1 MNKYEVL
8 GIVGEGAYGVVL
20 RCRHKETNEI
30 VAIKKFKDS
39 EENEDVKRTT
49 LRELKVLR
57 MLKQENIVELREAF
71 RRRGKL
77 YLVFEYVERNM
88 LEMLEEMP
96 NGVPSQKV
104 RNYVFQLIKAIK
116 WCHQNDVIHR
126 DIKPENLLISKDGVL
141 KLCDFGFARA
151 MTVNGSGQFT
161 DYVATRWYRSP
172 ELLLGAPYG
181 KPVDMWA
188 IGCILGEL
196 SDGQPVFPGESEI
209 DQLFTIQKV
218 LGALPPDQMEMFYN
232 NPRFKGLK
240 FPTSIV
246 PQTLGRKY
254 AGVISGIMLSFM
266 QATLQLDPKERFSII
281 DAYNHPAFQQEREA
295 HESTLKHKEADLGH
309 RSKKTDIS
317 LKSRHFSHKGSS
329 LLGVKQTESLQNLKP
344 QLPLDVKSNGLGIA
358 SLGKDFSDERK
369 LVMQQM
375 ATNDEFNNGSGD
387 SATIASKSVHDTNLE
402 MSESASNAE
411 IGKDMGNPPLSKPA
425 VYSTAEIKART
436 SSLQLANVPL
446 SRTGSQSEEGINSAV
461 NDKSCVAEEDSKTR
475 AKPTVPSYGV
485 SHHAPANYSFFPG
498 HEEAEFEPPRNVK
511 ASYSPSAVAEEIRK
525 TKSVMLGKKKDRDG
539 SASIKSRPSQL
550 MTRNEQ
556 AMDQQIKQKSVQD
569 RQGKTVLPVETVS
582 MSNREEAHPP
592 SNYSFQMSL
601 NTERRSSKSELS
613 TASFEFGPS
622 QHTKPRQESQWKQ
635 DNEGEEN
642 QPRNAMVVGQLD
654 RRDKKKKKK
663 KLQQVS
669 SLPLQAKLHHL
680 DSQGE
685 LSKMG
690 EWNRSPEIQSFD
702 MRPHKNGGKLSS
714 SEKSLSHLVP
724 LTISSTHKPLGEVRL
739 QPLQHKNLSHL
750 SHNTYPTR
758 KPPAKRESPESQ
770 ILGSLS
776 PWAGQSPFPLQGH
789 AHKQTLSETINFPF
803 PDRPLS
809 PSAELLAP
817 LPRKASRPPSVS
829 EATNEEPSMKLGT
842 PFTGLKPLTPPKQ
855 HPGKPTGRVP
865 DLNKLEE
872 TPL

>member
-88 LEMLEEMP
+88 LELLEEMP
-96 NGVPSQKV
+96 NGVPSHKV
-104 RNYVFQLIKAIK
+104 RNYIFQLIKAIK

-126 DIKPENLLISKDGVL
+126 DIKPENLLISKDGIL

-151 MTVNGSGQFT
+151 MTVNGSAQFT

-181 KPVDMWA
+181 KPVDIWA

-218 LGALPPDQMEMFYN
+218 LGALPPEQMEMFYS

-240 FPTSIV
+240 FPNNIT

-266 QATLQLDPKERFSII
+266 QATLQLDPKDRFAIT
-281 DAYNHPAFQQEREA
+281 DAYNHPALQQEREA
-295 HESTLKHKEADLGH
+295 FEATLKEKEG
-309 RSKKTDIS
+309 SMKQVTKKTDNSI
-317 LKSRHFSHKGSS
+317 KSRHFAHRGP
-329 LLGVKQTESLQNLKP
+329 SLQSIKPTDSSNELKT
-344 QLPLDVKSNGLGIA
+344 QAIQDVKPNLQG
-358 SLGKDFSDERK
+358 SLPFARDFSDEKK

-375 ATNDEFNNGSGD
+375 ASKEKQKDASLNNATVASSTIENKNAEKTESS
-387 SATIASKSVHDTNLE
+387 SA
-402 MSESASNAE
+402 ASNAE
-411 IGKDMGNPPLSKPA
+411 MRKESSEPPPSVKPV
-425 VYSTAEIKART
+425 VYSSAEIKPRNSTLQGAT
-436 SSLQLANVPL
+436 VNPSSTVSQTEERAIL
-446 SRTGSQSEEGINSAV
+446 TQSE
-461 NDKSCVAEEDSKTR
+461 KSSVAEEDSKAK
-475 AKPTVPSYGV
+475 AKPTVT
-485 SHHAPANYSFFPG
+485 SHTSHLVTANYSFFPG
-498 HEEAEFEPPRNVK
+498 NEESEVDNTKNVK
-511 ASYSPSAVAEEIRK
+511 PSYGSSTIAEEIRK
-525 TKSVMLGKKKDRDG
+525 AKSVILGKKKDRDG
-539 SASIKSRPSQL
+539 SASVKSRPQQL
-550 MTRNEQ
+550 MARNE
-556 AMDQQIKQKSVQD
+556 ATEQQTKPKGALD
-569 RQGKTVLPVETVS
+569 RQGKPVLTDSGVS
-582 MSNREEAHPP
+582 SREEASQ
-592 SNYSFQMSL
+592 SNYSFQL
-601 NTERRSSKSELS
+601 GINTERRGSKSDLS
-613 TASFEFGPS
+613 VASFDYGPS
-622 QHTKPRQESQWKQ
+622 AHVKQRQDSQWRQ
-635 DNEGEEN
+635 DYGGEEN
-642 QPRNAMVVGQLD
+642 QPRNTASLGQD

-669 SLPLQAKLHHL
+669 SLPAQSKLHHL
-680 DSQGE
+680 ESQGE
-685 LSKMG
+685 LGKLG
-690 EWNRSPEIQSFD
+690 EWSRSPEVQSFD
-702 MRPHKNGGKLSS
+702 MRPHKTIGKLPSS
-714 SEKSLSHLVP
+714 DKGVSHLGP
-724 LTISSTHKPLGEVRL
+724 LTVSTSHKPLGEVRL
-739 QPLQHKNLSHL
+739 QPLQHKNLTHL

-758 KPPAKRESPESQ
+758 KPPAKRESPES
-770 ILGSLS
+770 LSLRSLS
-776 PWAGQSPFPLQGH
+776 PWTGQSAFSLQSH
-789 AHKQTLSETINFPF
+789 SQKQTLSEPVNFPF
-803 PDRPLS
+803 PDRPVS
-809 PSAELLAP
+809 PSTELLAP
-817 LPRKASRPPSVS
+817 LPRKASRSPSES
-829 EATNEEPSMKLGT
+829 EASNDDRDVKLGT
-842 PFTGLKPLTPPKQ
+842 PFTGLKPLTPPKE
-855 HPGKPTGRVP
+855 HAGKSGGRVP

>member
-39 EENEDVKRTT
+39 EENDDVKRTT

-96 NGVPSQKV
+96 NGVPSHKV

-126 DIKPENLLISKDGVL
+126 DIKPENLLISKDGIL

-181 KPVDMWA
+181 KPVDIWA

-218 LGALPPDQMEMFYN
+218 LGALPPKQMEMFYS

-240 FPTSIV
+240 FPTTII

-254 AGVISGIMLSFM
+254 AGIISGIMLSFM
-266 QATLQLDPKERFSII
+266 QATLQLDPKDRFSII
-281 DAYNHPAFQQEREA
+281 DAYNHPALQQEREA
-295 HESTLKHKEADLGH
+295 FEATLKHKEPDL
-309 RSKKTDIS
+309 RDRTKRTDIS

-329 LLGVKQTESLQNLKP
+329 LQGVRQSESSQDLKASAHH
-344 QLPLDVKSNGLGIA
+344 DVKSNVLG
-358 SLGKDFSDERK
+358 SVPLGKDFSDEQK
-369 LVMQQM
+369 LVMQQL
-375 ATNDEFNNGSGD
+375 
-387 SATIASKSVHDTNLE
+387 ASKADKQNDASLGNATVSNRVVERAHSERTENL
-402 MSESASNAE
+402 SNGE
-411 IGKDMGNPPLSKPA
+411 TGKDAGNPSSIKPA
-425 VYSTAEIKART
+425 VYSSSDIKARN
-436 SSLQLANVPL
+436 SSLSDANFNL
-446 SRTGSQSEEGINSAV
+446 SRTGAQTEEKTNFAL
-461 NDKSCVAEEDSKTR
+461 NDKSSVSEDDNKAKTKST
-475 AKPTVPSYGV
+475 ASSYTG
-485 SHHAPANYSFFPG
+485 HHVPANYSFFPDQ
-498 HEEAEFEPPRNVK
+498 EDSEFDQPKNSKLPYGL
-511 ASYSPSAVAEEIRK
+511 STIAEEIRK
-525 TKSVMLGKKKDRDG
+525 TKSVILGKKKDRDG
-539 SASIKSRPSQL
+539 SASVKSRPQQI
-550 MTRNEQ
+550 MARNEVVE
-556 AMDQQIKQKSVQD
+556 QQSKQKGAQD
-569 RQGKTVLPVETVS
+569 RQGMTVLADSVS
-582 MSNREEAHPP
+582 VSSREEAHH
-592 SNYSFQMSL
+592 SNYSFQMGM
-601 NTERRSSKSELS
+601 NVERKSSKSELPTS
-613 TASFEFGPS
+613 SFEYGPS
-622 QHTKPRQESQWKQ
+622 QHTKQRQESQWRQ
-635 DNEGEEN
+635 EYEGEEN
-642 QPRNAMVVGQLD
+642 QPRNAMTVSQLD
-654 RRDKKKKKK
+654 KRDKRKKKK

-669 SLPLQAKLHHL
+669 SFPGQPKLHHL

-685 LSKMG
+685 LSKIG
-690 EWNRSPEIQSFD
+690 EWSRNPEVQSFD
-702 MRPHKNGGKLSS
+702 MRPHKNVGKLPS
-714 SEKSLSHLVP
+714 SEKNVSHLGP
-724 LTISSTHKPLGEVRL
+724 LTMSSTHKPLGEVRL
-739 QPLQHKNLSHL
+739 QPLQHKNLAHL

-776 PWAGQSPFPLQGH
+776 PWSGQSPFPLQGH
-789 AHKQTLSETINFPF
+789 VNKQTLSEPINFPF

-809 PSAELLAP
+809 PSGELLAP

-829 EATNEEPSMKLGT
+829 ESTNDDPNMKLGT
-842 PFTGLKPLTPPKQ
+842 PFTGLKPLTPPKE
-855 HPGKPTGRVP
+855 HTGKSTGRVP